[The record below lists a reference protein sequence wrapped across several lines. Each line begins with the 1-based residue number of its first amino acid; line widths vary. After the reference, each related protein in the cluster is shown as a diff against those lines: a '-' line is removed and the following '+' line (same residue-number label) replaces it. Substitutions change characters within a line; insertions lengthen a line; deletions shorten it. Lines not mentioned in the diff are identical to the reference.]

1 MTKFNISSEYNLEGD
16 QIKAVK
22 ELLTGIHQG
31 KRNQV
36 LLGVTGS
43 GKTFTM
49 ANIIEKCQRPA
60 LIIAHNKTLAAQLY
74 NEMKNFFPNNA
85 VEYFVSY
92 YDYYQPEAYIQQSD
106 SYIEKD
112 AQINE
117 QIDLLRHSATR
128 ALLERRDVIV
138 VASVSCIYGLGAPEL
153 YLQMSFKLE
162 KGKTYSRRDV
172 MQKLVELQYQ
182 RMDLDFSRGG
192 FRVRGENIDIFPSHY
207 QDRAWRISFWDDE
220 VEKIYEFDYLT
231 GEKTKNLN
239 DIIIFANSHYVTP
252 RPTLEQ
258 AVNLIQDE
266 LSERVEEFK
275 LSNMVVESQR
285 IAQRTNFDIEMIMET
300 SSCKGIENYS
310 RYLSGRKKGEPPP
323 TLFEYLPKDA
333 LLFVDES
340 HVTVPQ
346 IGGMYN
352 GDRGRKKT
360 LVEHGFRL
368 PSALDNRPLK
378 YEEWDLMRPQS
389 IFVSATPGSK
399 ELGYTSGK
407 FVEQIIRPTGLL
419 DPICEVRSCETQVDD
434 LIGECKILAKNDK
447 RVLVTT
453 LTKRMAEDL
462 TDYLNEVNVKAV
474 YMHSDIKTLER
485 VQIIQELREGKYD
498 VLVGVNLLREGLDIP
513 ECSLVCILDADK
525 EGFLRSETSLIQ
537 TIGRAAR
544 NDEGRVILYADKIT
558 NSIKK
563 ALDETSRRRKIQ
575 EQYNKNNNIVPTT
588 IKKSTNN
595 LLGSVKM
602 DLDQPL
608 TNNDK
613 TINFETAENEI
624 SKLKKE
630 MIEAAKNLEFEKA
643 AKLRDTI
650 NKLQQDLILSE

>member
-92 YDYYQPEAYIQQSD
+92 YDYYQPEAYIPQSD

-630 MIEAAKNLEFEKA
+630 MLEAAKNLEFEKA